1 MGGVCLQVGL
11 HRGASAYRGDLYPGV
26 SASRGLCRPPPPRTR
41 KVGGTHPTGMLS
53 CVDFIFS
60 NLSRRS
66 CQYLDDT
73 RKTGERQIRQLS
85 PRMVVVGCRGRRVS

>member
-1 MGGVCLQVGL
+1 MGGVCLQMGL
-11 HRGASAYRGDLYPGV
+11 HRGG
-26 SASRGLCRPPPPRTR
+26 GLPTGGICIQGCLHLGGCADPPRTR